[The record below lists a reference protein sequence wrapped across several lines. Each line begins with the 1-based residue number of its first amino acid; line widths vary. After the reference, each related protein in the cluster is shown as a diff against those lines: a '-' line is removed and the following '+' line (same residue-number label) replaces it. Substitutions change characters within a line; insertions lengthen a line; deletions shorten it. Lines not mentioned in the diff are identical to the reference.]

1 MKTNGVKINLFDDEK
16 VFELKILFDRCFSDP
31 KIFEIGEF
39 LEIEYFK
46 KTNGIHNWDKDRA
59 LYEITSNLNEKQLTE
74 IFTLFEPW
82 KWVNF
87 RGKRYTY
94 TNGRISFKNSWESLR
109 LNFEL
114 LIKKHGK
121 LANEVIDIISR
132 STNGENSDS
141 LNKQISLRYKKTDI
155 SKLLE
160 ELYQTGLIIPVYQ
173 GEIIIEWKIPQEII
187 PEVQSVIR
195 GEKSFFPSV
204 TENTNTVSNI
214 NSTNKQDDYLIDEKK
229 RIEVMNNEFDVYLKD
244 IIENRLNQTV
254 NFGKN
259 FSILSLVNYLKNMFG
274 EILYFDS
281 FLSIIQQY
289 GLSDISIRSE
299 SKKGSIGIKTGFN
312 LALFGE
318 PGTGKSY
325 STRDIILGTNDG
337 SVPPHGLPGRNRY
350 AAGMTPARFIRI
362 GQVYTD
368 RAWNF
373 IVPEFND
380 WFRFEGMVE
389 ILKLAMER
397 GEIRYELHREVV
409 GPYRFSSYFSV
420 NYNTQVFNQGYRA
433 TIKDPNFQAIEDRMI
448 CRLHRL
454 TKGRYEEIAQSR
466 LRMVMGE
473 SDFGETSKNLRDHLV
488 LTHAIETQHPFV
500 KDKFSAKPPMITK
513 DMLDTIKK
521 TRESILEHLPNESVP
536 FSARLEDRSIRL
548 ASALSLIEF
557 FQTSEEIIPISKY
570 AQRYAA
576 QFYIEEAAVR
586 SGVELNVEDILNKVG
601 F

>member
-1 MKTNGVKINLFDDEK
+1 MNDDGT
-16 VFELKILFDRCFSDP
+16 VFELKILFERCFSDP
-31 KIFEIGEF
+31 IIFEIGQF
-39 LEIEYFK
+39 FNFEYFK
-46 KTNGIHNWDKDRA
+46 KIHDIHNWDKDKA
-59 LYEITSNLNEKQLTE
+59 LYEIASNLNEKQLME
-74 IFTLFEPW
+74 VFTVFEPW
-82 KWVNF
+82 KWVHF
-87 RGKRYTY
+87 RGVRYTY
-94 TNGRISFKNSWESLR
+94 ANGRLSLKNSWDPLR
-109 LNFEL
+109 INFEL
-114 LIKKHGK
+114 FLKKHGK
-121 LANEVIDIISR
+121 PAIEIIDIISR
-132 STNGENSDS
+132 SSFGES
-141 LNKQISLRYKKTDI
+141 LESLFKQISLRHKKTDI

-160 ELYQTGLIIPVYQ
+160 ELSQLGLIIPVYQ
-173 GEIIIEWKIPQEII
+173 SEILVEWKIPQENV
-187 PEVQSVIR
+187 PDVQSIIR
-195 GEKSFFPSV
+195 DETPFYPIA
-204 TENTNTVSNI
+204 TENTNIVDNV
-214 NSTNKQDDYLIDEKK
+214 NSTSKQFDYLVDERKYIDD
-229 RIEVMNNEFDVYLKD
+229 MNNDFDSYLKELL
-244 IIENRLNQTV
+244 ENRLNQTI

-259 FSILSLVNYLKNMFG
+259 FNILALVDYLKSMFG

-289 GLSDISIRSE
+289 GLSDIAIISE
-299 SKKGSIGIKTGFN
+299 TKKGSIGMKTGFN

-397 GEIRYELHREVV
+397 GEIKYELHREVV

-466 LRMVMGE
+466 LRMVLGE
-473 SDFGETSKNLRDHLV
+473 SEFGETSKNLRDHLV
-488 LTHAIETQHPFV
+488 LSHAIETQHPLV
-500 KDKFSAKPPMITK
+500 KNKFSPKPPMITR
-513 DMLDTIKK
+513 DMLETIKK

-548 ASALSLIEF
+548 ASALSLLEI
-557 FQTSEEIIPISKY
+557 FQTSTDHIPISRYAQKY
-570 AQRYAA
+570 AS
-576 QFYIEEAAVR
+576 QFYIEEAGVR
-586 SGVELNVEDILNKVG
+586 SGVDLDVEEILNSVG

>member
-1 MKTNGVKINLFDDEK
+1 MKTNGVKNNLVDDEK
-16 VFELKILFDRCFSDP
+16 VFELRILFDRCFSDP

-46 KTNGIHNWDKDRA
+46 KINGIHNWDKDRA

-87 RGKRYTY
+87 KGKRYTY

-132 STNGENSDS
+132 STNGENLDS

-160 ELYQTGLIIPVYQ
+160 ELYQIGLIIPVYQ
-173 GEIIIEWKIPQEII
+173 GEIITEWKIPQEII

-204 TENTNTVSNI
+204 TENTNTASSI

-229 RIEVMNNEFDVYLKD
+229 RIEVMNNEFDLYLKD

-299 SKKGSIGIKTGFN
+299 SKKGSIGMKTGFN

-373 IVPEFND
+373 IVPETIRERLFNI
-380 WFRFEGMVE
+380 V
-389 ILKLAMER
+389 
-397 GEIRYELHREVV
+397 
-409 GPYRFSSYFSV
+409 
-420 NYNTQVFNQGYRA
+420 
-433 TIKDPNFQAIEDRMI
+433 
-448 CRLHRL
+448 C
-454 TKGRYEEIAQSR
+454 GR
-466 LRMVMGE
+466 
-473 SDFGETSKNLRDHLV
+473 
-488 LTHAIETQHPFV
+488 
-500 KDKFSAKPPMITK
+500 
-513 DMLDTIKK
+513 
-521 TRESILEHLPNESVP
+521 
-536 FSARLEDRSIRL
+536 
-548 ASALSLIEF
+548 
-557 FQTSEEIIPISKY
+557 
-570 AQRYAA
+570 
-576 QFYIEEAAVR
+576 
-586 SGVELNVEDILNKVG
+586 
-601 F
+601 